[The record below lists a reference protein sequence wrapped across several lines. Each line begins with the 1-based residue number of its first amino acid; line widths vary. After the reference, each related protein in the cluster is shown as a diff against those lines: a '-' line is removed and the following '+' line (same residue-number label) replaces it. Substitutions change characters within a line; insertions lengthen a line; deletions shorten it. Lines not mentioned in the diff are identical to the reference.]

1 MKKPTKANDIH
12 WQKIVSK
19 LKEIAKEQNISQ
31 NKMAELTGIEQPNIA
46 RLYSLKYAPN
56 LRTAVLIATVLGVK
70 IDVVNFV
77 N

>member
-1 MKKPTKANDIH
+1 MKNTKANDLH
-12 WQKIVSK
+12 WREIVLK

-31 NKMAELTGIEQPNIA
+31 NKMAELTGINQPNIT
-46 RLYSLKYAPN
+46 RLYSLRCAPN
-56 LRTAVLIATVLGVK
+56 LRTAVLIAGVLGVK

>member
-1 MKKPTKANDIH
+1 MKKNTPAND

-56 LRTAVLIATVLGVK
+56 LRTVVLIAGVLNYKLDLVK
-70 IDVVNFV
+70 C
-77 N
+77 